1 METLHHP
8 DAPQAIGPYAQAIV
22 AGGFVFC
29 SGQTPLVPASMRI
42 EADTIEEQTRQVLVN
57 LSTVLSSRR
66 LGLADVVK
74 TTVFLKNFAD
84 FNRMNAVYGSVFGAH
99 RPARTTVEVSRL
111 PLDALVEIECV
122 AIIPAVADSRSVPER

>member
-42 EADTIEEQTRQVLVN
+42 EADTIEEQTRQVLAN

-122 AIIPAVADSRSVPER
+122 AIIPPVADSRPVPER

>member
-1 METLHHP
+1 MEILHHP

-42 EADTIEEQTRQVLVN
+42 EADTIEEQTRQVLAN
-57 LSTVLSSRR
+57 LSTVLSSCR

>member
-42 EADTIEEQTRQVLVN
+42 EADTIEEQTRQVLAN

-122 AIIPAVADSRSVPER
+122 AIIPVVADSRSVPER

>member
-22 AGGFVFC
+22 SGGFVFC
-29 SGQTPLVPASMRI
+29 SGQTPIVPASMRI
-42 EADTIEEQTRQVLVN
+42 EADTIEEQTRQVLAN
-57 LSTVLSSRR
+57 LNTVLSSRS

-84 FNRMNAVYGSVFGAH
+84 FNRMNAVYGSVFGVH

-111 PLDALVEIECV
+111 PLDALVEIECIAAVPFV
-122 AIIPAVADSRSVPER
+122 AAAQPTPER

>member
-1 METLHHP
+1 MEILHHP

-42 EADTIEEQTRQVLVN
+42 EADTIEEQTRQVLAN